1 MRGYS
6 SGTFEAY
13 KAAHPMKILNLKTGP
28 RVLLSFALILFVMAC
43 VTGTSLWRLHDAND
57 NTDYLVKDKFAKQ
70 QLTSDLLGT
79 AKLNGANALSIAK
92 SDSLEAAEYFQTQL
106 ADGDKLVAA
115 LDARLHKLQHNPD
128 EQALLGGVADQ
139 QKAYLAVRQQ
149 VFAYKDGGRTQE
161 VDQLADTTLKSSYA
175 SYIAALQKLLDYQTR
190 AAQAMADASA
200 SQYHASVATLSA
212 LGLLA
217 LAVGAA
223 MAWALTASIVRPLRH
238 AVDIASRVSTGD
250 LRETGMQRR
259 GDEIGQLLDALHNM
273 TTRLAATVAKVRDGA
288 ETIDNASRELST
300 GNADLSRRTEHQ
312 AGALE
317 ETASAMEEL
326 TSAVKQNTG
335 NARQAYVLAE
345 SASAV
350 ASKGGQM
357 VDEVVETMDAISA
370 SARKIVDIISVI
382 DGIAFQTNILAL
394 NAAVEAARAGEQ
406 GRGFAVVASEV
417 RNLAQ
422 RSATAA
428 KEIKGLI
435 SDSNEKIAAGGVLA
449 HAAGDT
455 MSDIV
460 ASVHRVTAIM
470 NDISTASS
478 EQESGIGHVNGAIA
492 DMDDVTQQNAA
503 LVEQAAATA
512 ESVHAEAGSLMRLV
526 SFFTIDDAP
535 RGAGQLAVVV
545 SAPQPRAAM
554 PVEFRRAA

>member
-1 MRGYS
+1 
-6 SGTFEAY
+6 
-13 KAAHPMKILNLKTGP
+13 MKILNLKTGP
-28 RVLLSFALILFVMAC
+28 RVLLSFALMLFVMAC

-139 QKAYLAVRQQ
+139 KKAYLAVRQQ

-161 VDQLADTTLKSSYA
+161 VDQLADITLKSSYA
-175 SYIAALQKLLDYQTR
+175 SYIASLQKLLDYQTR

-357 VDEVVETMDAISA
+357 VDEVVQTMDAISA

-406 GRGFAVVASEV
+406 GRGFAVVASKV

-428 KEIKGLI
+428 KEIKNLI
-435 SDSNEKIAAGGVLA
+435 NVSVGKVSDGMLQVDRAGA
-449 HAAGDT
+449 T
-455 MSDIV
+455 MKEVV
-460 ASVHRVTAIM
+460 ASVQQVTSIM
-470 NDISTASS
+470 HDISVASH
-478 EQESGIGHVNGAIA
+478 EQSIGVDQVNAAIA
-492 DMDDVTQQNAA
+492 HMDQVTQQNAA
-503 LVEQAAATA
+503 LVEEAAAATA
-512 ESVHAEAGSLMRLV
+512 SLALEAGGLTQAVSLFKFGSSRKVRPMR
-526 SFFTIDDAP
+526 AP
-535 RGAGQLAVVV
+535 ARQPQTMKRLA
-545 SAPQPRAAM
+545 
-554 PVEFRRAA
+554 

>member
-1 MRGYS
+1 
-6 SGTFEAY
+6 
-13 KAAHPMKILNLKTGP
+13 MKTLNLKTGP
-28 RVLLSFALILFVMAC
+28 RVLLSFALMLFVMAC

-161 VDQLADTTLKSSYA
+161 VDQLADTTLKSTYA
-175 SYIAALQKLLDYQTR
+175 AYIASLQKLLDYQTR

-238 AVDIASRVSTGD
+238 AVDIATRVSTGD

-357 VDEVVETMDAISA
+357 VDEVVQTMDAISA
-370 SARKIVDIISVI
+370 SARKI

-394 NAAVEAARAGEQ
+394 NAAVEAVRAGEQ

-428 KEIKGLI
+428 REIKTL
-435 SDSNEKIAAGGVLA
+435 IAASVATIDSGSASV
-449 HAAGDT
+449 HQAGSS
-455 MSDIV
+455 MGDIV
-460 ASVHRVTAIM
+460 ASVQQVNEVIGR
-470 NDISTASS
+470 ISAAST
-478 EQESGIGHVNGAIA
+478 EQAHGIAEVNQAVGQ
-492 DMDDVTQQNAA
+492 MDDVTQQNAA
-503 LVEQAAATA
+503 LVEQAAAAA
-512 ESVHAEAGSLMRLV
+512 ESLQDQTVKLSQAV
-526 SFFTIDDAP
+526 SVFKIDEMAAP
-535 RGAGQLAVVV
+535 PGRSALAHIGAGDAK
-545 SAPQPRAAM
+545 ADAA
-554 PVEFRRAA
+554 ERRAADSAMRAAPRPPAQAGRSRWG

>member
-1 MRGYS
+1 
-6 SGTFEAY
+6 
-13 KAAHPMKILNLKTGP
+13 MKILNLKTGP

-139 QKAYLAVRQQ
+139 KKAYLAVRQQ

-161 VDQLADTTLKSSYA
+161 VDQLADTTLKSTYA
-175 SYIAALQKLLDYQTR
+175 AYIASLQKLLDYQTR

-238 AVDIASRVSTGD
+238 AVDIATRVSTGD

-335 NARQAYVLAE
+335 NARHAYVLAE

-357 VDEVVETMDAISA
+357 VDEVVKTMAAISA
-370 SARKIVDIISVI
+370 SARNLVDIISAI
-382 DGIAFQTNILAL
+382 DGNAFQPNILAL

-406 GRGFAVVASEV
+406 GRGFAVVATEV

-422 RSATAA
+422 RSSTEAREVKALIDESVSKVDVGTELVQTAGAT
-428 KEIKGLI
+428 
-435 SDSNEKIAAGGVLA
+435 
-449 HAAGDT
+449 
-455 MSDIV
+455 MRDIV
-460 ASVHRVTAIM
+460 ASVQQVTGMVGA
-470 NDISTASS
+470 ISTASH
-478 EQESGIGHVNGAIA
+478 EQSVGIEEVNRAISL
-492 DMDDVTQQNAA
+492 MDQVTQQNAA
-503 LVEQAAATA
+503 LVEQAAT
-512 ESVHAEAGSLMRLV
+512 SVKILQDQAGNLNHAVSVFKTERAGH
-526 SFFTIDDAP
+526 
-535 RGAGQLAVVV
+535 GQPLG
-545 SAPQPRAAM
+545 RAAA
-554 PVEFRRAA
+554 PLRQLLPA